1 MQPSRQAGPAQ
12 RSYRDRSRIRTQGSS
27 QLQPAAKDAAIV
39 AKRRWISNH
48 GFQSQPPDG
57 QRDGQDRD
65 DLPVMV
71 AMNDWPRQI
80 GEKHQR
86 RDWAASS
93 RAQAIVDDEHEAR
106 FRHVRSVGSPGG
118 PGIGSRFPPR
128 RAGVRVGARVRRR
141 GKSGLPAMVLAM
153 TPSPWMIRPTARNRL
168 GNQPARTPGGE
179 SPATSRPHSS
189 LRPGAPVSRRYLV
202 RPFR

>member
-12 RSYRDRSRIRTQGSS
+12 RSYRDLSRIRTQGSS
-27 QLQPAAKDAAIV
+27 ELQPEAKDAAIV
-39 AKRRWISNH
+39 ARRRWISNH
-48 GFQSQPPDG
+48 GVQSQPPDG

-71 AMNDWPRQI
+71 PMNDWPRQI

-128 RAGVRVGARVRRR
+128 RAGVRVGGPGSTAWKIGSSGDGAGDDAVALDDSTDSQESAR
-141 GKSGLPAMVLAM
+141 
-153 TPSPWMIRPTARNRL
+153 
-168 GNQPARTPGGE
+168 
-179 SPATSRPHSS
+179 
-189 LRPGAPVSRRYLV
+189 
-202 RPFR
+202 

>member
-12 RSYRDRSRIRTQGSS
+12 RSYRDLSRIRTQGSS
-27 QLQPAAKDAAIV
+27 ELQPEANDAAVIV

-106 FRHVRSVGSPGG
+106 F
-118 PGIGSRFPPR
+118 
-128 RAGVRVGARVRRR
+128 
-141 GKSGLPAMVLAM
+141 
-153 TPSPWMIRPTARNRL
+153 
-168 GNQPARTPGGE
+168 
-179 SPATSRPHSS
+179 
-189 LRPGAPVSRRYLV
+189 
-202 RPFR
+202 